1 MMRFVSVIKS
11 GQYKLFSV
19 CLAGLLSV
27 NAAQGEIIIEELGQQ
42 SAMAEQGSI
51 CASFAT
57 LMENQ
62 GLLNDDLGI
71 LWTERRKFAG
81 AVVRRAVEMAGNAP
95 PSADEIDAVIN
106 DYREWM
112 LLNLTSG
119 DAENSLDA
127 YQTDL
132 QNLIRTNCLS
142 LFEQADKAILRRFP
156 DLDYLIAGLTTGG
169 SANKA
174 KQAEALL
181 RKNIELNKEVKE
193 LRAAL
198 AVSEAKSTQNTSR
211 EITQETT
218 QETPLPSPPKKRPV
232 RETNTANTSLADASN
247 VPPQSDQT
255 QSHSQ
260 QQQPPAKA
268 STNNTKNEAGNNA
281 ENNPK
286 NNKVFFAQL
295 GSFSTKSAA
304 DQAANEFRQSFPDL
318 FNTITLSVNAHQFA
332 SGKTLFR
339 VRTKAAERES
349 ITEICDILWQE
360 RLGCLIK
367 TEQKQ

>member
-1 MMRFVSVIKS
+1 MRFVSVIKS
-11 GQYKLFSV
+11 GQNKLFSA
-19 CLAGLLSV
+19 CLAGLLFV
-27 NAAQGEIIIEELGQQ
+27 HTVQGEIIIEELGQQ

-198 AVSEAKSTQNTSR
+198 AVSEAKTTQNTSR
-211 EITQETT
+211 EIT

-232 RETNTANTSLADASN
+232 RETNTANTSLADASKA
-247 VPPQSDQT
+247 PTQSDKTQSDKT
-255 QSHSQ
+255 QSHNQ
-260 QQQPPAKA
+260 KQQPPAKA
-268 STNNTKNEAGNNA
+268 STNKTKNEAGNNA
-281 ENNPK
+281 NNT
-286 NNKVFFAQL
+286 KVFFAQL

-304 DQAANEFRQSFPDL
+304 DQAADEFRQSFPDL